1 MVYNR
6 ISKIADQGEIM
17 ELWDLYDKDRKP
29 LGRTHERGSTFADGE
44 YYVCA
49 EVWVINSKGEM
60 LSTKRHPDKKAGNL
74 WEFPGGGTLAG
85 ETTVQS
91 AVRELKE
98 ETGIITAESDL
109 KLLATYAHKN
119 YFQDIYILRK
129 DISIE
134 EIVLQ
139 PEETVDAKWADDSE
153 IMKMIIS
160 GEFVYSVGLRYKMY
174 KEKL

>member
-17 ELWDLYDKDRKP
+17 ELW
-29 LGRTHERGSTFADGE
+29 EFA
-44 YYVCA
+44 
-49 EVWVINSKGEM
+49 
-60 LSTKRHPDKKAGNL
+60 
-74 WEFPGGGTLAG
+74 GGGTLAG

-98 ETGIITAESDL
+98 ETGIITSESDL
-109 KLLATYAHKN
+109 KLIATYAHKN

-129 DISIE
+129 DIPIE

-139 PEETVDAKWADDSE
+139 PEEAVDAKWADDSE
-153 IMKMIIS
+153 IMKMIDS